1 MIERAVSAIGLRLIS
16 GSYMPGVDEKVHRK
30 RPAVQLPQTVSGMGI
45 GWRKNQMMNLHEE
58 VNCHEKKRDPH

>member
-30 RPAVQLPQTVSGMGI
+30 RPAIQLPQTVSGMGM
-45 GWRKNQMMNLHEE
+45 G
-58 VNCHEKKRDPH
+58 